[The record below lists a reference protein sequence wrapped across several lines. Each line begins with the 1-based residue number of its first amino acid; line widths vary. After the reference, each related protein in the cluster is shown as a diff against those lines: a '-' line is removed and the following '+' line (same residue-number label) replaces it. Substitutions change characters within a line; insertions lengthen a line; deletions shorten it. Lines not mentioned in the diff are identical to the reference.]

1 MSNSRMFFISRRPL
15 FTFDVHAQAGDIA
28 WAPYSST
35 TFAAVTTDG
44 KVHIFDMSMDRY
56 KAVCVQ
62 AVVPRRRAQLNHI
75 SFNPTHPIII
85 VGDSRGHIQSLKL
98 SPNLRKESREVRQA
112 LLNKDHKRAGE
123 LEIKKFDDI
132 LSQVRD
138 QHSLNIDHLE

>member
-1 MSNSRMFFISRRPL
+1 MFLFRRPL
-15 FTFDVHAQAGDIA
+15 FTFDVQAQAGDVA

-44 KVHIFDMSMDRY
+44 KVHIFDISMDRY

-62 AVVPRRRAQLNHI
+62 AVVPKRKAQLNHI

-98 SPNLRKESREVRQA
+98 SPNLRKMSREVRQA
-112 LLNKDHKRAGE
+112 MFNKEMKKAGE
-123 LEIKKFDDI
+123 LEIKKLDDI
-132 LSQVRD
+132 LAQVRD
-138 QHSLNIDHLE
+138 QQLNSKDLG